1 MSSKFKHAIKR
12 KVAKMMRRMI
22 RWYREGSSGDYS
34 QKYQHYLLDKSGKL
48 TIAKKKKILSDI
60 FERHLGYSID
70 WNNPKTF
77 NEKIM
82 WLKLNY
88 QNPLITQCSDKS
100 SV

>member
-60 FERHLGYSID
+60 WVIPSIG
-70 WNNPKTF
+70 T
-77 NEKIM
+77 IRR
-82 WLKLNY
+82 
-88 QNPLITQCSDKS
+88 PLMKRSCG
-100 SV
+100 